1 MSEEHFQNA
10 LHNFMKD
17 SANGGAIRHLY
28 DLGRSVEEIQKELLF
43 PASEEDI
50 QKVIVEYE
58 KEKQAPEDAYE
69 IIKEQTP
76 YGKITFRKKKK
87 QKFGTGEETDFETK

>member
-28 DLGRSVEEIQKELLF
+28 DLGYDVEEIKAQLLF
-43 PASEEDI
+43 PASEEDV
-50 QKVIVEYE
+50 QKVIGEYE
-58 KEKQAPEDAYE
+58 KEKQAPEEAYE
-69 IIKEQTP
+69 IVKEQTA

-87 QKFGTGEETDFETK
+87 Q